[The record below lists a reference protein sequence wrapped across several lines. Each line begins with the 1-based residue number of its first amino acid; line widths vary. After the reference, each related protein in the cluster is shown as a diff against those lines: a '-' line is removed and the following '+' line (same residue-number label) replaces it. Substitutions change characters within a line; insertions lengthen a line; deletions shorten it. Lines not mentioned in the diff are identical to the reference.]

1 MIYIYSDI
9 YIVIYIYI
17 MRYIY
22 IPLRAMPKSL
32 LPMFS
37 SRSFMVSD
45 LTFKSLINFEFIFIY
60 GVRKWSSFIF
70 LHVSVQFSQHHLLQK
85 LLLLHCM
92 LWPPLSDI
100 IYHKAVGLFLGCLF
114 CSIDLYTSFCANTML
129 F

>member
-1 MIYIYSDI
+1 
-9 YIVIYIYI
+9 

-45 LTFKSLINFEFIFIY
+45 LTFKSLINFEFILIY

-70 LHVSVQFSQHHLLQK
+70 LHVSVQFSQHHLLNRSF
-85 LLLLHCM
+85 LPHRIFL
-92 LWPPLSDI
+92 PPLS
-100 IYHKAVGLFLGCLF
+100 
-114 CSIDLYTSFCANTML
+114 
-129 F
+129 